1 MKLRQ
6 KLPVF
11 ATVWLLISMAQAQ
24 DTGRWLKRASLQIPR
39 GEVAVAEVSGKI
51 YVIGGFDGDRRSS
64 DVIEVY
70 DPLTDQWAPS
80 APLPRGLNHPMAV
93 GLKGKLYVMG
103 GYLGPGLSNATNA
116 FWEYDPVANRWREL
130 APMPTARGGGGADV
144 IGGRIYVVGGAQG
157 GRSLGDLAVYDPE
170 TGRWTPLATMPTPRD
185 HIAVGAIENKLY
197 VAGGR
202 PPFTGGLNILEA
214 FDVTTHQWSTL
225 APMPTGRSG
234 IAGAVVKG
242 CFYVFG
248 GEGNRQ
254 TVTGVYDQN
263 EVYSPKTNKWESQPP
278 MPTPRH
284 GIGAAVWQ
292 NKIHIPGG
300 ATLQGFSTSSA
311 HEVYETV
318 KNCE

>member
-1 MKLRQ
+1 MKLRD
-6 KLPVF
+6 KFPVL
-11 ATVWLLISMAQAQ
+11 AIAWLLVSMAQAQ
-24 DTGRWLKRASLQIPR
+24 DTGRWLKFAPLQIPR
-39 GEVAVAEVSGKI
+39 GEVAVAEVLGKI
-51 YVIGGFDGDRRSS
+51 YVIGGFDGERRTSA
-64 DVIEVY
+64 VVEVY
-70 DPLTDQWAPS
+70 DPSRDQWS
-80 APLPRGLNHPMAV
+80 QIAPLPRGLNHPMAV
-93 GLKGKLYVMG
+93 GWQGKLYVLG
-103 GYLGPGLSNATNA
+103 GYLGPGLGNATNLV
-116 FWEYDPVANRWREL
+116 FEYDPTKNEWQER
-130 APMPTARGGGGADV
+130 APMPTARGAGAAEV
-144 IGGRIYVVGGAQG
+144 IDGKIYVVGGAQG
-157 GRSLGDLAVYDPE
+157 GRSVGDLAVYDPQ
-170 TGRWTPLATMPTPRD
+170 TGRWTSLAPMPTPRD

-202 PPFTGGLNILEA
+202 PPFIGGLNILEV
-214 FDVTTHQWSTL
+214 FDVKTQQWSTL

-254 TVTGVYDQN
+254 TATGVYDQN
-263 EVYSPKTNKWESQPP
+263 EVYNPKTNKWESQPP

-292 NKIHIPGG
+292 HKIHIPGG